1 MKKTTIFTLSLIL
14 LFTCLFPMSVDCADP
29 PDPIAAI
36 DQDCKVIQDLA
47 DQRALPF
54 QILGKDSNK
63 GKWGIFKSQKA
74 LTAYCENRCFD
85 FANVYFRGKSPVLAV
100 CEFINPA
107 GDRAQ
112 NASFFFRPDGSLEKM
127 TSDYR
132 CGDAMIPDVED
143 SEAFLLK
150 VLRAK
155 YYGPDG
161 KILKESPP
169 LYFNVTAQ
177 LMIEGKVQYM
187 DFPLPD
193 FIHIQDAPFYPLVQF
208 SLAQLAPPRKGPRK
222 LTVHLGFSYG
232 NPKTIKKQL
241 RDSIDQIRKFA
252 ESSHIQ
258 LADNSD
264 ESATAYTLSCG
275 EDSLDLESLET
286 ADDLKKACGIFFGLK

>member
-1 MKKTTIFTLSLIL
+1 MKKANIFAQSFL
-14 LFTCLFPMSVDCADP
+14 LFCSFLLPFKIYCGDP

-36 DQDCKVIQDLA
+36 DQDCKTIQDLA
-47 DQRALPF
+47 DQRALPL
-54 QILGKDSNK
+54 QIFGKDSNK
-63 GKWGIFKSQKA
+63 GKWGIFKNQKA
-74 LTAYCENRCFD
+74 LTVYCENRCFD
-85 FANVYFRGKSPVLAV
+85 FANVYFHDKVPVLAV
-100 CEFINPA
+100 CEYINPA

-112 NASFFFRPDGSLEKM
+112 NVSYYFRPDGSLEKM

-132 CGDAMIPDVED
+132 CGDALIPDVED

-169 LYFNVTAQ
+169 LYFNITAQ
-177 LMIEGKVQYM
+177 LIVEGHVQYI

-193 FIHIQDAPFYPLVQF
+193 FAHIQDAPFYPLVQF

-222 LTVHLGFSYG
+222 LTAHLGFSYG

-241 RDSIDQIRKFA
+241 RDSINQIRKFA
-252 ESSHIQ
+252 ESNHIQ
-258 LADNSD
+258 ISDNSD
-264 ESATAYTLSCG
+264 ESATAYSLSCG
-275 EDSLDLESLET
+275 EDTLDLESLES